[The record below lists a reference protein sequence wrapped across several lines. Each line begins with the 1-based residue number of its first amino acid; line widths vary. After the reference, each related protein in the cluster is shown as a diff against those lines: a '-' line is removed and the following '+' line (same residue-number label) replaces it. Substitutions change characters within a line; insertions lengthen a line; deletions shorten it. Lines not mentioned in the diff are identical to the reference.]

1 MSTIETLRNILVE
14 TMDVDAEAVTEDA
27 TLDDLGIDSLDMT
40 EIMCEI
46 VDAFNID
53 FGEPEGLETV
63 GQMVAHIEG
72 LL

>member
-14 TMDVDAEAVTEDA
+14 TMDVDEEAVTEDA

-46 VDAFNID
+46 EDAFSID

>member
-46 VDAFNID
+46 EDAFNID
-53 FGEPEGLETV
+53 FGDPEGLETV

>member
-14 TMDVDAEAVTEDA
+14 TMDVDAVAVTEDA

-46 VDAFNID
+46 EDAFNID

>member
-1 MSTIETLRNILVE
+1 MSTIKTLRNILVE

-46 VDAFNID
+46 EDAFNID

>member
-46 VDAFNID
+46 EDAFNID

>member
-46 VDAFNID
+46 EDAFNND

>member
-46 VDAFNID
+46 EDVFNID

>member
-14 TMDVDAEAVTEDA
+14 TMDVDAEVVTEDA

-46 VDAFNID
+46 EDAFNID

>member
-46 VDAFNID
+46 EDAFNID
-53 FGEPEGLETV
+53 FGEPEGLKTV

>member
-14 TMDVDAEAVTEDA
+14 TMDVDADAVTEDA

-46 VDAFNID
+46 EDAFNID